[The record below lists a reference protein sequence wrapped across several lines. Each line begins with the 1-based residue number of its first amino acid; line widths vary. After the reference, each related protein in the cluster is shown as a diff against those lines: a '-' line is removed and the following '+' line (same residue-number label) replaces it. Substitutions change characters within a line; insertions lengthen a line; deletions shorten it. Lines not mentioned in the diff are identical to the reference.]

1 MGNNLAHLT
10 HTAKSFRPPMTKLR
24 GRVQGL
30 LLAGLVVLLLM
41 MIMRIYEAKV
51 AQAPTN
57 LKGNIAT
64 EGGMTANPPAGA
76 PQ

>member
-1 MGNNLAHLT
+1 
-10 HTAKSFRPPMTKLR
+10 MTKLR
-24 GRVQGL
+24 ARVQGL
-30 LLAGLVVLLLM
+30 ILAGLVVVLLVM
-41 MIMRIYEAKV
+41 VMRIYETKV
-51 AQAPTN
+51 SQAPTN

>member
-1 MGNNLAHLT
+1 
-10 HTAKSFRPPMTKLR
+10 MTKLR
-24 GRVQGL
+24 ARVQGL
-30 LLAGLVVLLLM
+30 LLAGFVVVLLIM
-41 MIMRIYEAKV
+41 VMRIYETKV
-51 AQAPTN
+51 SQAPTN